1 MRRCRYPGGCWHAA
15 YEEMYSDQNP
25 DFCFVHVPMAAKQQW
40 DESARGRFFTA
51 INWATDRADES
62 GGPLN
67 LTGLELPANLHL
79 KLRPKFGLTMD
90 GAISTIGY
98 PDLFAHTIFNGDVR
112 IRDLHFTGDANFV
125 GSEFFGQRTQIAL
138 AAPNCADL
146 SDCIF
151 HGDVHLENIRG
162 KSIKLDRAQFQ
173 GTATLAMQAEMG
185 ISLERAR
192 FHKEMSGFIVVS
204 ARSRTRCPEG
214 G

>member
-1 MRRCRYPGGCWHAA
+1 
-15 YEEMYSDQNP
+15 
-25 DFCFVHVPMAAKQQW
+25 
-40 DESARGRFFTA
+40 
-51 INWATDRADES
+51 
-62 GGPLN
+62 
-67 LTGLELPANLHL
+67 
-79 KLRPKFGLTMD
+79 MD